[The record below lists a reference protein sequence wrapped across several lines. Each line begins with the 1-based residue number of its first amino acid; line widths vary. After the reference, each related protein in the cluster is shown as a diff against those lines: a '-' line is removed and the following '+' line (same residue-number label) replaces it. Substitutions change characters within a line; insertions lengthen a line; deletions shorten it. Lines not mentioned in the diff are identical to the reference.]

1 MRQRAMIAMA
11 LSGEPSMIIAD
22 EPTTAL
28 DVTIQAQ
35 VLDLLRRTTTERG
48 AALLLI
54 THDLGVV
61 AETADRIAVM
71 YAGQIVETGKAAS
84 VLREP
89 ASPYTRDLVT
99 SVPSFAARGKKLN
112 TITGMVPSPD
122 AFPAGCRFAPRCRYA
137 IDACTTAVPPLEPL
151 KDGRLVRCIRT
162 KEVLD
167 GTAAG
172 TRKAPTT
179 KKGAAR

>member
-1 MRQRAMIAMA
+1 
-11 LSGEPSMIIAD
+11 
-22 EPTTAL
+22 
-28 DVTIQAQ
+28 
-35 VLDLLRRTTTERG
+35 
-48 AALLLI
+48 
-54 THDLGVV
+54 
-61 AETADRIAVM
+61 
-71 YAGQIVETGKAAS
+71 
-84 VLREP
+84 
-89 ASPYTRDLVT
+89 VT
-99 SVPSFAARGKKLN
+99 SVPSFAARGKKLS

-137 IDACTTAVPPLEPL
+137 IDACSTAVPPLEPL

-172 TRKAPTT
+172 KRKAAAT